1 MDTVMA
7 IAMMGMVMAMVMAI
21 THMVTVMATDV
32 MVMGLMVTAMAVAAL
47 NKFESMVESYPPDLT
62 MSVNKFS

>member
-1 MDTVMA
+1 MTGMAMA
-7 IAMMGMVMAMVMAI
+7 ITHMDMAMAI

-32 MVMGLMVTAMAVAAL
+32 MVMVLMVTAMAAAAL

-62 MSVNKFS
+62 MSVNKFN